1 MRRKIMADF
10 LDKLRKLQNGKNVS
24 EFARFLGMNQKS
36 LDNYTKG
43 ERKPSINFIMTVC
56 TKCNVSAD
64 WLLGLTEKQ
73 PSPAEPAKPCVE
85 CLKKD
90 ETITNLSQAL
100 KNVTASKKV
109 TPDHLP
115 HRKP

>member
-1 MRRKIMADF
+1 MRKEIMADF
-10 LDKLRKLQNGKNVS
+10 LDRLRKLQNGKSVS

-43 ERKPSINFIMTVC
+43 ERKPSTNFIITIC
-56 TKCNVSAD
+56 TKCSVSAD

-73 PSPAEPAKPCVE
+73 TSPTEPAKPCVE

-100 KNVTASKKV
+100 RNVTATKKA
-109 TPDHLP
+109 TPSHLL
-115 HRKP
+115 HGKP